1 MGNDPTRSYDSLVA
15 MKVLPGGQ
23 HGDGRDDGGRGRG
36 GSEVTTRAWLAHVFG
51 RAFPELKAPLDA
63 FGRLAVTHL
72 LMVTGDAFMTV
83 ALAGSLFFSISP
95 SAARGKV
102 ALYLLLTVAPFAV
115 VAPALGPVLDR
126 SRGARRAM
134 VMVSGG
140 ARVVLCILM
149 ARHLHSLLLFPE
161 AFLVLVASK
170 LYLIGKAALVPA
182 TVGSG
187 PELVRANSRLAL
199 ISGLAGLVGGLPAVV
214 VLKIPFLG
222 APWVLRADA
231 VVLLF
236 ATISA
241 SRLKTPGEGK
251 RARRARAG
259 EAGAGDDGSGQDEV
273 GHDGAGEDGAGLDG
287 AGEDGAG
294 QPEHTEPW
302 RQSSLRAMPATVLAA
317 STAMA
322 ALRSMVGLITFLLAF
337 ELRRQHA
344 AALWFGVVLVASV
357 GGALVAN
364 AVTPAVRRFLKEESI
379 ILASL
384 VMVAVSGVVAFQVGG
399 RPAASLLAG
408 AIGFGAGL
416 AKPAF
421 DAMVQRDVEE
431 GARGRAFARF
441 ETRFQLAWV
450 LGALVPVVTA
460 ISDRPGEI
468 LVAVATTAAG
478 VLYLLGR
485 RAARRVATPAP

>member
-1 MGNDPTRSYDSLVA
+1 
-15 MKVLPGGQ
+15 
-23 HGDGRDDGGRGRG
+23 
-36 GSEVTTRAWLAHVFG
+36 VTTRAWLAHVLG
-51 RAFPELKAPLDA
+51 RAFPELKPPIDA

-134 VMVSGG
+134 VMVAGA
-140 ARVVLCILM
+140 ARVVLCIFM
-149 ARHLHSLLLFPE
+149 ARDLHSLLLFPE
-161 AFLVLVASK
+161 AFLVLVESK
-170 LYLIGKAALVPA
+170 LYIVGKAALVPA

-199 ISGLAGLVGGLPAVV
+199 ISGLAGLIGGAPAVV
-214 VLKIPFLG
+214 ILKIPFLG

-231 VVLLF
+231 VVLLL

-241 SRLKTPGEGK
+241 SRLRRP
-251 RARRARAG
+251 RRAPA
-259 EAGAGDDGSGQDEV
+259 EQADADAGAGPAEGDGS
-273 GHDGAGEDGAGLDG
+273 
-287 AGEDGAG
+287 
-294 QPEHTEPW
+294 W
-302 RQSSLRAMPATVLAA
+302 RRSNLRAMPPTVLAA

-322 ALRSMVGLITFLLAF
+322 ALRGMVGLITFLLAF

-344 AALWFGVVLVASV
+344 ATVWYGAVLIASV

-364 AVTPAVRRFLKEESI
+364 VVTPAVRRVLREEMI
-379 ILASL
+379 IVASL
-384 VMVAVSGVVAFQVGG
+384 VLVAVSAVVAFQTGG
-399 RPAASLLAG
+399 RAAACLLAG

-421 DAMVQRDVEE
+421 DAMVQRDVDET
-431 GARGRAFARF
+431 ARGRAFARF

-450 LGALVPVVTA
+450 IGALIPVVTSL
-460 ISDRPGEI
+460 SDRPGEI
-468 LVAVATTAAG
+468 LVAAASVG
-478 VLYLLGR
+478 VGILYLTGR
-485 RAARRVATPAP
+485 RAARHAATSGPGAP

>member
-1 MGNDPTRSYDSLVA
+1 MN
-15 MKVLPGGQ
+15 
-23 HGDGRDDGGRGRG
+23 
-36 GSEVTTRAWLAHVFG
+36 TRAYLAHLFAK
-51 RAFPELKAPLDA
+51 AFPELKAPLDP

-134 VMVSGG
+134 VMVAGA
-140 ARVVLCILM
+140 ARVVLCLFM
-149 ARHLHSLLLFPE
+149 ARDLHSLLLFPE

-187 PELVRANSRLAL
+187 PQLVRANSRLAL
-199 ISGLAGLVGGLPAVV
+199 ISGLAGLIGGLPAVAI
-214 VLKIPFLG
+214 LKIPFLG
-222 APWVLRADA
+222 APWVLRTDA
-231 VVLLF
+231 IVLAL

-241 SRLKTPGEGK
+241 SRLKRPRVED
-251 RARRARAG
+251 RALAP
-259 EAGAGDDGSGQDEV
+259 DDPTLVDVADHDER
-273 GHDGAGEDGAGLDG
+273 E
-287 AGEDGAG
+287 E
-294 QPEHTEPW
+294 W
-302 RQSSLRAMPATVLAA
+302 RGSSLRAMPATVLAS

-344 AALWFGVVLVASV
+344 ATLWFGVVLVASV

-364 AVTPAVRRFLKEESI
+364 MVTPAVRRFIKEESI
-379 ILASL
+379 ILVSL
-384 VMVAVSGVVAFQVGG
+384 VLVAVSGVMAFEVGG
-399 RPAASLLAG
+399 RGAACLLAG
-408 AIGFGAGL
+408 TIGFGAGL

-421 DAMVQRDVEE
+421 DAMVQRDVDE

-450 LGALVPVVTA
+450 LGALVPVVTSL
-460 ISDRPGEI
+460 SDRPGEI

-478 VLYLLGR
+478 VLYVLGR
-485 RAARRVATPAP
+485 RAAGRVVSSST

>member
-1 MGNDPTRSYDSLVA
+1 MATT
-15 MKVLPGGQ
+15 VLP
-23 HGDGRDDGGRGRG
+23 RRER
-36 GSEVTTRAWLAHVFG
+36 VAHVLG

-102 ALYLLLTVAPFAV
+102 ALYLVLTVAPFAV

-134 VMVSGG
+134 VMVSGA

-149 ARHLHSLLLFPE
+149 ARHLHSVLLFPE

-170 LYLIGKAALVPA
+170 LYLVGKAALVPA

-199 ISGLAGLVGGLPAVV
+199 ISGLAGLIGGLPAVAI
-214 VLKIPFLG
+214 LKIPFLG

-231 VVLLF
+231 IVLVL
-236 ATISA
+236 ATVSA
-241 SRLKTPGEGK
+241 SRLKRPRAEPAPAEPGLGEPAPAEG
-251 RARRARAG
+251 AA
-259 EAGAGDDGSGQDEV
+259 
-273 GHDGAGEDGAGLDG
+273 
-287 AGEDGAG
+287 
-294 QPEHTEPW
+294 EPTASVESELW
-302 RQSSLRAMPATVLAA
+302 RGSSLRAMPATVLAA

-344 AALWFGVVLVASV
+344 NTLWFGVVLVASV

-364 AVTPAVRRFLKEESI
+364 MVTPAVRRFLSEENI
-379 ILASL
+379 ILAALGL
-384 VMVAVSGVVAFQVGG
+384 VVVGAITAFQIGD
-399 RPAASLLAG
+399 RAAACLLAG
-408 AIGFGAGL
+408 AVGFGAGL

-421 DAMVQRDVEE
+421 DAMVQRDVDES
-431 GARGRAFARF
+431 ARGRAFARF

-450 LGALVPVVTA
+450 LGALVPVA
-460 ISDRPGEI
+460 SSLSDRPGEI
-468 LVAVATTAAG
+468 LVAVATFAAG
-478 VLYLLGR
+478 VLYVLGR
-485 RAARRVATPAP
+485 RAAGRVA